1 MIRVTRVVPEKTEHP
16 VATVEQ
22 TLSGV
27 LSSDVPRALLGW
39 KLQHALWL
47 PDEAT

>member
-22 TLSGV
+22 TLSEV
-27 LSSDVPRALLGW
+27 LSSDAPRALLGW

>member
-1 MIRVTRVVPEKTEHP
+1 VIHVTRVVPEGTEHS

-27 LSSDVPRALLGW
+27 LSSDVSRALLGW

-47 PDEAT
+47 PDGAT